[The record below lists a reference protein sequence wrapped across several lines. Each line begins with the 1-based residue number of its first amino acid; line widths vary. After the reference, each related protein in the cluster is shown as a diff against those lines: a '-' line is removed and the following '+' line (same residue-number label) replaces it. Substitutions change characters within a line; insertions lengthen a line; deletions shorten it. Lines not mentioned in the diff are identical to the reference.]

1 MSHVYHLFLF
11 LFCCFLCAQQLLW
24 NMGTEYTKYDRTVGY
39 IRPIQLPWPNQ
50 VTILNYCMVLR
61 TTLMWE
67 SCNYNVGG
75 VRHNIFV
82 SRSHHH
88 SILSISISLPYPTIL
103 CVTPSPL
110 CILHPSHHHLLFAV
124 QSDHWMAACRSPTG
138 RGFLMLSTAAC
149 GDGLTFTA
157 ITSCEP
163 SRPVSMPST
172 SKRMRSASTPTTTRG
187 WRPQVRPQWTF
198 VTFKASTLLFISAS
212 LWMLGSNS
220 LSRFLTWLC
229 KSLFYFE
236 TLNETSFFLCVEV
249 SQYFKKYIY
258 LPSCLSVQ

>member
-1 MSHVYHLFLF
+1 MFTLPILIFLNEPCPMF
-11 LFCCFLCAQQLLW
+11 IICFCFCFVVFSVHSNCSEIWGLSTPNTIEQWDTSGLYSYPDQTRWLSSTIVWCCVQLWCGRVVITMLEVSY
-24 NMGTEYTKYDRTVGY
+24 TE
-39 IRPIQLPWPNQ
+39 
-50 VTILNYCMVLR
+50 
-61 TTLMWE
+61 
-67 SCNYNVGG
+67 
-75 VRHNIFV
+75 NIFV

-138 RGFLMLSTAAC
+138 RGFPMLSTAAC

-157 ITSCEP
+157 IMSCEP

-198 VTFKASTLLFISAS
+198 VTF
-212 LWMLGSNS
+212 
-220 LSRFLTWLC
+220 
-229 KSLFYFE
+229 
-236 TLNETSFFLCVEV
+236 
-249 SQYFKKYIY
+249 
-258 LPSCLSVQ
+258 